1 MPLVVSVSH
10 LVTGKSGSSSATT
23 SYFCQVVATEQPLP
37 DQLWRPSPPNA
48 GEETPRPAPFS
59 PRRCL
64 LATAVA
70 NSRVGAMA
78 ELQLVRELDAGSVV
92 AASDVA
98 KCAA

>member
-10 LVTGKSGSSSATT
+10 LVTA
-23 SYFCQVVATEQPLP
+23 YFCQVVATEQPLP